1 MSKDLECRGIL
12 MGETDAAICV
22 VKERHGEYHWIPR
35 SLIGYMR
42 KDRADDGTVSVV
54 FTLPEWLIE
63 KKQCWD
69 LVP

>member
-1 MSKDLECRGIL
+1 MAEL
-12 MGETDAAICV
+12 DAAICV
-22 VKERHGEYHWIPR
+22 AKDRRSETFWLPR
-35 SLIGYMR
+35 SQIGYMR
-42 KDRADDGTVSVV
+42 KDKAEDGTVSVV